1 MPVLPPPGVV
11 LAGTF
16 PAYSSRAADPQVQDH
31 STSLSLSGPERQG
44 QHQARHV
51 RS

>member
-1 MPVLPPPGVV
+1 
-11 LAGTF
+11 LAL
-16 PAYSSRAADPQVQDH
+16 DL

-44 QHQARHV
+44 QHRARHV